1 MDSKNN
7 TGYLNEDFKIFYLK
21 DYDKVNTDYH
31 HHNFNKIVIFIS
43 GDAQYIVEGKTY
55 NLKPWDI
62 LLINKNEIHKCIT
75 NNKVPYERLVIW
87 MKDDI
92 EECDKYFKSLTKCFN
107 ISKEM
112 STNIFRLKENS
123 CSAIKNLVPKILK
136 YNNSNDV
143 YNITLRNSFF
153 IQMLVILNKSYLK
166 KTNIDTTDDV
176 FYDKTTE
183 QLINYINKN
192 LNKSLEIDALADKF
206 ELSKH
211 YLMRKFKKQTG
222 HSIHSYIIQKRLM
235 LAIELMKNNSCM
247 YIVAEE
253 AGFNEYSTFVRAF
266 KKYYELSPMK
276 YYESY
281 NKIDNIDIID

>member
-7 TGYLNEDFKIFYLK
+7 IGYLNEDFKIFYLK
-21 DYDKVNTDYH
+21 DLDAVNTDYH

-62 LLINKNEIHKCIT
+62 LLINKNEIHKCIAS
-75 NNKVPYERLVIW
+75 NKVSYERLVIW
-87 MKDDI
+87 IKNDI
-92 EECDKYFKSLTKCFN
+92 EECDKHFKALTKCFDIN
-107 ISKEM
+107 KEM
-112 STNIFRLKENS
+112 STSLFRLKENS
-123 CSAIKNLVPKILK
+123 CNTVKNLVAKILK
-136 YNNSNDV
+136 YNNTDNV
-143 YNITLRNSFF
+143 YNIALRNSFF
-153 IQMLVILNKSYLK
+153 IQLLVILNKSYLK
-166 KTNIDTTDDV
+166 KTNLDTTDDV

-183 QLINYINKN
+183 QLISYINEN
-192 LNKSLEIDALADKF
+192 LSSSLEIDVLSDKF

-235 LAIELMKNNSCM
+235 YAIELMKDESCM
-247 YIVAEE
+247 YIIAEK

-266 KKYYELSPMK
+266 KKYYELSPKK
-276 YYESY
+276 YYENY
-281 NKIDNIDIID
+281 NNIENINIID